1 MCYNARRMDLK
12 KTKYIL
18 PNLFTLASVLFGMV
32 SMTYTMLGGPSDF
45 TRAAI
50 CILLAMVAD
59 SFDGRVARMTGTAT
73 RFGIQLDSLADAISF
88 GAAPA
93 LLAWAFSLKSI
104 GHGRGF
110 PGLLI
115 VFVYVAC
122 GIMRLARFNV
132 SSSGKGKKTN
142 YFQGLPIPA
151 GAAVVV
157 TMIWSMQDLGVVG
170 ADKMGLV
177 AFVMLATS
185 FLMVSSVP
193 YRNFKHVR
201 INMGIRVL
209 MILMAGGVILMAIRY
224 KTSYVLAILAIIYI
238 LMGPVEGTW
247 QLLTSVRRRDRNS
260 GDNDDSD
267 PENR

>member
-1 MCYNARRMDLK
+1 MDLRNV
-12 KTKYIL
+12 KYIL

-32 SMTYTMLGGPSDF
+32 SMTYTMRGEPFF

-93 LLAWAFSLKSI
+93 FLAWAFSLDSAVG
-104 GHGRGF
+104 GHGF
-110 PGLLI
+110 AGLLI

-132 SSSGKGKKTN
+132 SSSGKCKKTC

-151 GAAVVV
+151 AAAVVV
-157 TMIWSMQDLGVVG
+157 TMIWSMMDLGIVG
-170 ADKMGLV
+170 ADKTGLMT
-177 AFVMLATS
+177 FVMLASS
-185 FLMVSSVP
+185 FLMVSNVP
-193 YRNFKHVR
+193 YRNFKHIR
-201 INMGIRVL
+201 IDLWLRVV
-209 MILMAGGVILMAIRY
+209 MILAAAGLIFLAIRY
-224 KTSYVLAILAIIYI
+224 KTSFVLLLLVLIYVV
-238 LMGPVEGTW
+238 MGPVEGIW
-247 QLLTSVRRRDRNS
+247 QLLTAGRRRGR
-260 GDNDDSD
+260 GRDDADS
-267 PENR
+267 EGH

>member
-1 MCYNARRMDLK
+1 MDLK
-12 KTKYIL
+12 NAKYIL

-32 SMTYTMLGGPSDF
+32 SMTYTMLGGPNDF

-50 CILLAMVAD
+50 CILLAIVAD

-73 RFGIQLDSLADAISF
+73 RFGIQLDSLADALSF

-93 LLAWAFSLKSI
+93 LLAWGFSLKSI
-104 GHGRGF
+104 GQGRGF

-132 SSSGKGKKTN
+132 SSSGKGKKTS

-151 GAAVVV
+151 GAALVV

-177 AFVMLATS
+177 AFVMLVTS
-185 FLMVSSVP
+185 FLMVSRVP
-193 YRNFKHVR
+193 YRNFKHIR
-201 INMGIRVL
+201 IGLGLRVL
-209 MILMAGGVILMAIRY
+209 MILMAGGVIFLAIRY
-224 KTSYVLAILAIIYI
+224 KTSFVLTILALIYV
-238 LMGPVEGTW
+238 LMGPLEGAW
-247 QLLTSVRRRDRNS
+247 LLVRRPRRSAADVDVS
-260 GDNDDSD
+260 DDPDSD
-267 PENR
+267 SD

>member
-1 MCYNARRMDLK
+1 MDLK
-12 KTKYIL
+12 NAKYIL

-32 SMTYTMLGGPSDF
+32 AMTYTILGAENDF

-73 RFGIQLDSLADAISF
+73 RFGIQLDSLADALSF

-93 LLAWAFSLKSI
+93 LLAWAFSLKTL
-104 GHGRGF
+104 GDGRGF

-132 SSSGKGKKTN
+132 SSSGKGKTTN
-142 YFQGLPIPA
+142 YFQGLPIPG

-157 TMIWSMQDLGVVG
+157 TMIWSMQDLKIVG
-170 ADKMGLV
+170 ADKVWLIAV
-177 AFVMLATS
+177 VMLVTS
-185 FLMVSSVP
+185 FLMISSVP
-193 YRNFKHVR
+193 YRNFKHLH
-201 INMGIRVL
+201 IGLGLRVL
-209 MILMAGGVILMAIRY
+209 IILLAASVIFLAIRFR
-224 KTSYVLAILAIIYI
+224 TSYVLAIMVMIYVT
-238 LMGPVEGTW
+238 MGPVEGILRLCRKAGRHRH
-247 QLLTSVRRRDRNS
+247 QVPGRRD
-260 GDNDDSD
+260 DNDPDD
-267 PENR
+267 L